1 MLFSDFK
8 ERGFFMKKIISAVL
22 TLSLLCTGITAFA
35 DGPRGGQRGGGGV
48 DKSGDTEL

>member
-35 DGPRGGQRGGGGV
+35 DGPRGGLQMLPQNF
-48 DKSGDTEL
+48 S